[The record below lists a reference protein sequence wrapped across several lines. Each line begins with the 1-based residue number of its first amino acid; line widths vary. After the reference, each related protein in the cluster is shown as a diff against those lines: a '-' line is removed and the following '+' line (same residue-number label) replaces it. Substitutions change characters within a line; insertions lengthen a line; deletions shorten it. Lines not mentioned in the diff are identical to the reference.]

1 MLSFGEAD
9 MKLSLQT
16 DFALRTLIYAAFKQE
31 RIKISEIA
39 QFFDISKAHIAKVV
53 NLLSRHGYIRSIRG
67 LGGGL
72 ELAKPADQISVG
84 EIVRCVEGT
93 THLLECMSIRNVC
106 AIQHF
111 CNLKNIL
118 FEAERIQQDY
128 LLSKSI
134 ADVVPGKADM
144 KKLIK
149 LNS

>member
-1 MLSFGEAD
+1 

-31 RIKISEIA
+31 RIRISEIA

-53 NLLSRHGYIRSIRG
+53 NLLRRHGYIRSIRG

-111 CNLKNIL
+111 CNLKISCLRRNG
-118 FEAERIQQDY
+118 FNGTTCYQKV
-128 LLSKSI
+128 LLMWFL
-134 ADVVPGKADM
+134 G
-144 KKLIK
+144 KLI
-149 LNS
+149 